1 MKAEVKGLPKRY
13 SEYGFKGMEEN
24 NFNSQF
30 IKLAKVIISQPP
42 KSIVFC
48 GGVGNG
54 KTRLAVSIMRNHKP
68 VESVTT
74 VSRIF
79 HQKETETKRAK
90 IIRPCRSIFIIA
102 DEYFQH
108 CNEAVSTYQSKM
120 NYIND
125 LLSYDICCI
134 DDLGIENFS
143 GAKQENLYLLINRA
157 YTDERCIYL
166 TTNFGLEELEK
177 IDPRITD
184 RLREMALILKFE
196 GKSFRD

>member
-13 SEYGFKGMEEN
+13 FEYGFKDMIAN
-24 NFNSQF
+24 KDNSEF
-30 IKLAKVIISQPP
+30 IKIAKEQISLPP

-68 VESVTT
+68 VESETI
-74 VSRIF
+74 VSREYD
-79 HQKETETKRAK
+79 QRGTEIKKAK
-90 IIRPCRSIFIIA
+90 IIRPCRSIFIIS